1 MPSDVSELSS
11 AVSTKADTL
20 TCMTARVY
28 GFAVGLAVAVG
39 LLAWV
44 ASYKLDLPLRDPDG
58 LAGPAYIRLP
68 AIVIFFFA
76 ADVVPRVL
84 IQNRGARGFWAA
96 TRAYTKERWTR
107 SRIVLVIVG
116 LLSFY
121 VTYVAYRNLKGFLPF
136 VRPHV
141 LNDKLLLSLDKALCF
156 GHYPA
161 VILHQLLGTGFMAGV
176 LSTVYVAFLMF
187 VPVTLGAALVWSRNP
202 ATGFWYVI
210 ALCCNWILGVGSYY
224 WMPSLGPVYAK
235 PSLFTALHDTGA
247 YKLQMSLEH
256 GRENVLSDPGASHS
270 LQSIAAFAS
279 LHVSVILTAAMIV
292 HLVIPNRWVRYGMW
306 VYFALTCTSTVYFG
320 WHYLLDDAAGLAIGY
335 ISVVVGA
342 KVTGHS
348 MHEKRRHFAPDENLV
363 GVFPPATGPV
373 PDAAE
378 LVGSARLADS
388 PANRPSIT
396 VPADPIP
403 VGRHPTLGTADPT
416 SIGSDPTLTG
426 HDSTL
431 AGPDLTDPAPQRSKP
446 KPSREPVPVAS
457 QLAVNRASTSS
468 GRAVVDEGTGWAGRN
483 GTADHQGIGERVGA
497 GIKLPSVVRRAID
510 LGDAALRRVRRNGR
524 DHSS

>member
-1 MPSDVSELSS
+1 MRSRAPSAVSELSS
-11 AVSTKADTL
+11 AVSSEADTL
-20 TCMTARVY
+20 ACMTARAY

-68 AIVIFFFA
+68 AIVIFFFL

-84 IQNRGARGFWAA
+84 IQNRGVRGFWVAS
-96 TRAYTKERWTR
+96 RAYTKERWTR

-161 VILHQLLGTGFMAGV
+161 AILHQLLGTGFMAGV

-187 VPVTLGAALVWSRNP
+187 VPVTLGAALIWSRNP
-202 ATGFWYVI
+202 ATGSWYVI
-210 ALCCNWILGVGSYY
+210 ALCCNWVLGVASYY
-224 WMPSLGPVYAK
+224 WIPSLGPVYAK

-247 YKLQMSLEH
+247 YKLQMSLER

-270 LQSIAAFAS
+270 LQGIAAFAS

-335 ISVVVGA
+335 ISVLVGA
-342 KVTGHS
+342 KATGHS

-378 LVGSARLADS
+378 LVGSARLAEAPPD
-388 PANRPSIT
+388 RPPRT
-396 VPADPIP
+396 APADPTP
-403 VGRHPTLGTADPT
+403 VVRHPTLVVRDPT
-416 SIGSDPTLTG
+416 PVGPDPTPV
-426 HDSTL
+426 
-431 AGPDLTDPAPQRSKP
+431 GPDPTAPAPERSKP
-446 KPSREPVPVAS
+446 EPSREPVPVAS
-457 QLAVNRASTSS
+457 QLAVNRASTNS
-468 GRAVVDEGTGWAGRN
+468 GRAGVDERTGWDARN
-483 GTADHQGIGERVGA
+483 GTADRHGAGERVGA
-497 GIKLPSVVRRAID
+497 GTKLPSVVRRAID
-510 LGDAALRRVRRNGR
+510 LGDATLRRVRRNGR
-524 DHSS
+524 DHS

>member
-1 MPSDVSELSS
+1 MRRLTGFVRAGIVANPSSVVSASP
-11 AVSTKADTL
+11 VSL
-20 TCMTARVY
+20 IGMIARAY

-68 AIVIFFFA
+68 AIVIFFFL
-76 ADVVPRVL
+76 ADVIPRTL
-84 IQNRGARGFWAA
+84 IVNRSVRGFWPA
-96 TRAYTKERWTR
+96 TKAYTKERWTR
-107 SRIVLVIVG
+107 SRIVLVLVG

-121 VTYVAYRNLKGFLPF
+121 VTYVAYRNLKGYLPF

-161 VILHQLLGTGFMAGV
+161 VILHDLLGTGFMAGV

-202 ATGFWYVI
+202 ATGFWYVT
-210 ALCCNWILGVGSYY
+210 ALCCNWILGVASYY

-247 YKLQMSLEH
+247 YKLQMSLER

-292 HLVIPNRWVRYGMW
+292 HLVIPNRWVRYAMW

-335 ISVVVGA
+335 ISVLLGA
-342 KVTGHS
+342 KATGHS
-348 MHEKRRHFAPDENLV
+348 MHEKRRRPAPDENLV
-363 GVFPPATGPV
+363 GVFPPATGPASAGPATATEPEPVTAQTRMPESADAEDSPNGERPPAKV
-373 PDAAE
+373 PVQVGRARASEKPEPVEAAE
-378 LVGSARLADS
+378 PVRE
-388 PANRPSIT
+388 R
-396 VPADPIP
+396 VPVTTGAVASWVQPDTPE
-403 VGRHPTLGTADPT
+403 VGREQTSPIGARAD
-416 SIGSDPTLTG
+416 
-426 HDSTL
+426 
-431 AGPDLTDPAPQRSKP
+431 DPAEEAPHSLP
-446 KPSREPVPVAS
+446 
-457 QLAVNRASTSS
+457 
-468 GRAVVDEGTGWAGRN
+468 
-483 GTADHQGIGERVGA
+483 GA
-497 GIKLPSVVRRAID
+497 VRRAID
-510 LGDAALRRVRRNGR
+510 LGDATLRIVRRNGR
-524 DHSS
+524 EHH